1 MYRPLSHSLE
11 GLDAEKKDVPS
22 PRLLISLPR
31 CVHRRQVRSHL
42 VNLNGHIFFL
52 LYLRRPPPLS
62 APLPQETSS
71 PTSRFL
77 YRRPNWWCTAAVP
90 ALKPARSCVPI
101 MTRIPYATSTPDTSR
116 YPYPPPPPAASADL
130 RTLGAPSRYQPLES
144 SDFLLWPSLA
154 VGCTVNFSECF
165 PPRSFVRA
173 ATPVT
178 ILEPRG

>member
-1 MYRPLSHSLE
+1 MGFVWSASPFRYRPLSHSLE

-77 YRRPNWWCTAAVP
+77 YRRPTWWCTAAVT

-101 MTRIPYATSTPDTSR
+101 VAQIPYATSTPNTSR
-116 YPYPPPPPAASADL
+116 YPDPPPPPPASARPPFPRRENVWFICVSGWFAL
-130 RTLGAPSRYQPLES
+130 LFLGAIGRILMTQRHIC
-144 SDFLLWPSLA
+144 
-154 VGCTVNFSECF
+154 GC
-165 PPRSFVRA
+165 
-173 ATPVT
+173 
-178 ILEPRG
+178 